1 MVSSYTANLAA
12 FLTVEQ
18 IHSPI
23 SNAEDLAAAS
33 GTIKYGAKRDGST
46 FSFFKDAEY
55 KTYQKMYQYMTE
67 NPDLLTSSNPE
78 GLNRVKT
85 ENYAFLMESTSIEYI
100 IERECDVTQIGGLLD
115 DKGYGIAMR
124 KSKLRVEEAQLGTI
138 DSIPPFQTLHIVAL
152 SARQFYDCRNKAS

>member
-18 IHSPI
+18 VVSPI
-23 SNAEDLAAAS
+23 SNAEDLAAAG

-46 FSFFKDAEY
+46 ISFFKDAEY
-55 KTYQKMYQYMTE
+55 GTYAKMYQYMMANQE
-67 NPDLLTSSNPE
+67 LLTSSNPE
-78 GLNRVKT
+78 GLQRVKT

-100 IERECDVTQIGGLLD
+100 VERECDVTQIGGLLD

-124 KSKLRVEEAQLGTI
+124 KSK
-138 DSIPPFQTLHIVAL
+138 
-152 SARQFYDCRNKAS
+152 